1 MSAVAFHCENPDFT
15 VQSVPDGD
23 LFGVRRDCL
32 IRGSEVLPEK
42 DFGRI
47 QEIIPEA
54 TIPFP
59 LLPSLYR
66 LADKYAFSQDIMQAL
81 HSHLGAYVSMY
92 PLRVYGYASE
102 LGLDKVAAKA
112 STHLLHPPLTSYS
125 TEEMKAIPTAEA
137 YHKLALL
144 HEFRTR
150 KIRETLMNEE
160 VFPHGYGE
168 CSRHAQRTKDL
179 WKTRKHVVYNQIQAG
194 ETLIIPDL

>member
-1 MSAVAFHCENPDFT
+1 
-15 VQSVPDGD
+15 
-23 LFGVRRDCL
+23 
-32 IRGSEVLPEK
+32 
-42 DFGRI
+42 
-47 QEIIPEA
+47 
-54 TIPFP
+54 
-59 LLPSLYR
+59 
-66 LADKYAFSQDIMQAL
+66 
-81 HSHLGAYVSMY
+81 MY

-179 WKTRKHVVYNQIQAG
+179 WKTRKHVVYNQIQAATDAAAEMVSLG
-194 ETLIIPDL
+194 EQPVADCQSCSKAWNAAVAMLSYKCARIPRRIDKLPTEVPAG